1 MLLNLANLTGFF
13 LVIVGVL
20 YLISPQALKNTL
32 MFWER
37 GKRLYWAGIVRL
49 VFGAVLVLAAPQ
61 CKWMG
66 VVLGIGIFF
75 IVAGLSNFI
84 MSLEKQKG
92 IILWWL
98 GKSAWTLRILSL
110 IVIGIGSLILYS
122 I

>member
-37 GKRLYWAGIVRL
+37 GKRIYWAGIVRL

-75 IVAGLSNFI
+75 LVAGLSNFI
-84 MSLEKQKG
+84 MSLEKQKA

-98 GKSAWTLRILSL
+98 GKSAWILRIPSL